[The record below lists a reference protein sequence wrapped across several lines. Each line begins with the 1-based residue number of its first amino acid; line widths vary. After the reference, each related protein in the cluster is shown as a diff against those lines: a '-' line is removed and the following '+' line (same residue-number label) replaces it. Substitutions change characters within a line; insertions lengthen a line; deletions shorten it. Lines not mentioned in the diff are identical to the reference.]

1 MFLAP
6 RQRKTTVFTRFWASA
21 SKNHSIYSVLWPG
34 PSKNTGIYAVSC
46 MLSEAFFGC
55 QRHKNI
61 VNYTIF
67 TRGQYQKIMKNWPKT
82 DQKTPNKDLQNA
94 SANFTLFSPTPN
106 PQKRENPSR
115 LKDFRGGSAA
125 PARPRVAKA
134 MLSNHHRTA
143 SPDLSAYARQPARG
157 PTMWAHFVAM
167 LAYVGLCWSIL
178 RAIWAHLVA
187 RLAYV
192 GLRLIHVEPKDPKNG
207 NSKKNTVKRRRCW
220 WSAAYLG
227 AMLPH
232 LGAMLAYLE
241 GNVGPAWEL
250 CCPSL
255 RLGGPILEL
264 CWPILGLCW
273 PILGAMLPHLGAM
286 FAHLEAYV
294 GPCWPILSHRLR
306 KMRKNAKSTKHRKT
320 RDFLALPTL
329 HRQGRRPLSPTERR
343 ETPSARTRPGG
354 PWPD

>member
-46 MLSEAFFGC
+46 MLSEAFLGC

-115 LKDFRGGSAA
+115 LKDFRRGSAA

-143 SPDLSAYARQPARG
+143 SPDLRAAAPAADPGKVTKQLSCVMEPSEPMAVTGSMSIQVRAMWSGGVAVWVAVFDFGWTYNKWHYHKGIFTLWSWTNVPCVAGGCLARNCWIVL
-157 PTMWAHFVAM
+157 MVFSFHF
-167 LAYVGLCWSIL
+167 
-178 RAIWAHLVA
+178 
-187 RLAYV
+187 
-192 GLRLIHVEPKDPKNG
+192 
-207 NSKKNTVKRRRCW
+207 
-220 WSAAYLG
+220 
-227 AMLPH
+227 
-232 LGAMLAYLE
+232 
-241 GNVGPAWEL
+241 
-250 CCPSL
+250 
-255 RLGGPILEL
+255 
-264 CWPILGLCW
+264 
-273 PILGAMLPHLGAM
+273 
-286 FAHLEAYV
+286 F
-294 GPCWPILSHRLR
+294 
-306 KMRKNAKSTKHRKT
+306 
-320 RDFLALPTL
+320 
-329 HRQGRRPLSPTERR
+329 
-343 ETPSARTRPGG
+343 
-354 PWPD
+354 

>member
-67 TRGQYQKIMKNWPKT
+67 TRGQNQKIMKNWPKT

-143 SPDLSAYARQPARG
+143 SPDFKGWRPSSAP
-157 PTMWAHFVAM
+157 P
-167 LAYVGLCWSIL
+167 
-178 RAIWAHLVA
+178 
-187 RLAYV
+187 
-192 GLRLIHVEPKDPKNG
+192 
-207 NSKKNTVKRRRCW
+207 
-220 WSAAYLG
+220 
-227 AMLPH
+227 
-232 LGAMLAYLE
+232 
-241 GNVGPAWEL
+241 
-250 CCPSL
+250 
-255 RLGGPILEL
+255 
-264 CWPILGLCW
+264 
-273 PILGAMLPHLGAM
+273 
-286 FAHLEAYV
+286 
-294 GPCWPILSHRLR
+294 
-306 KMRKNAKSTKHRKT
+306 
-320 RDFLALPTL
+320 DFSTL
-329 HRQGRRPLSPTERR
+329 HFIAVWAWKLWMGTCFRNIFLMFFEKSSWQGFFPENCCQFQLVTSCKGASVQRLLCVKAFVCNSFCM
-343 ETPSARTRPGG
+343 
-354 PWPD
+354 